1 MKKSNIILKPITKS
15 DYQFL
20 YDLMMERTQN
30 INIEH
35 NTMPTYIEHVKFI
48 KTKPYYRWLMIICDN
63 YKVGT
68 IYLTK
73 KNEIGVFIKKDCSG
87 KGVGQK
93 ATKLL
98 MDRYPKSY
106 YFTNIN
112 PKNRNSISFFKKI
125 GFKPLK
131 IVFRYGSIVNEKN
144 KTL

>member
-1 MKKSNIILKPITKS
+1 MKKLNVDLKPVTKS

-20 YDLMMERTQN
+20 YDLMLERTEN

-35 NTMPTYIEHVKFI
+35 NAMPTYIKHMKFI
-48 KTKPYYRWLMIICDN
+48 KTKPYYRWLMII
-63 YKVGT
+63 YKKSNVGT

-73 KNEIGVFIKKDCSG
+73 KNEIGIFIKKAYSG
-87 KGVGQK
+87 MGIGQE
-93 ATKLL
+93 AMKLM

-112 PKNRNSISFFKKI
+112 PNNKNSISFFKKN

-131 IVFRYGSIVNEKN
+131 IVFTYRNTVNEKN